1 MPGSL
6 ASRST
11 DSDARRATLPPD
23 DVSIALSAFSPEPG
37 VCPKCLAPIEP
48 ERLPDAT
55 LCLDCVVER

>member
-6 ASRST
+6 ASRSH
-11 DSDARRATLPPD
+11 DLDGHGCSRSSDD
-23 DVSIALSAFSPEPG
+23 ISISLGAFAPEPG

-48 ERLPDAT
+48 ERLPEAK